1 MKTFTEAYTGAAAPG
16 YGNMPMQGYATVP
29 ATSDAKAYLK
39 LLLSHKLGLVLTLL
53 LGLGLAWL
61 YLISTKPVYETS
73 ALVEVV
79 ERGNLFDDDGGSAT
93 DWNAPTIKEEANRLR
108 SRRVL
113 QPVVDNYDL
122 RTSVSARRV
131 PVLSDLAARI
141 PFIGNTISGLDAARP
156 YAWAET
162 ELTLAELAVPRRLE
176 DSALTLTALGDGQ
189 YSLALADRVLLD
201 SASVGQRMQIDL
213 GNAETITIAV
223 DSLDAR
229 DGVEFDVV
237 QHSLEET
244 ITQLRDRLSTETS
257 DTKSRMITVK
267 LAGRDPDQIARITNA
282 IVTEYQA
289 VRLGSENL
297 ATRTELELYEEDLPR
312 VEQELREAE
321 VALSEFRRN
330 SQSYDEDA
338 QTRAKIGQLN
348 KLETQLIDLQIARDE
363 LRERYTDVH
372 PSLRKQNKEIA
383 VVQRA
388 INTIAGSI
396 RTRPDTQRELSVL
409 EQQVATKLSLF
420 TEMSEKLQKLRVAQ
434 AGNVG
439 SVDIYDPALAPRKP
453 ISPNGPLAI
462 VGATLGTLFLYLL
475 WLTLRSALTTKI
487 TDQESLE
494 RASGLPVYMNI
505 PKSAAQK
512 RIANGPAVVDP
523 RRLLPG
529 SSDSEDV
536 VSSRVLA
543 IAKPDDYSVENLRGL
558 RSMLEDVMAGADNNV
573 LMVTSPLPSMGK
585 SFVSLNLAVLLAQAG
600 RRVLL
605 IDADYQ
611 RGQMHKSLGLQVGPG
626 LPEVVRGKSELRE
639 TVRATAVQNLY
650 CIPRGFSGDAGSVQ
664 MPSDKEFAAFMQVVA
679 PRFDIAIIDTPPVLS
694 VATAASLGRHAGSTI
709 MVVKEGEVKEPQ
721 LNESIKRLM
730 FSGVRVSGCILN
742 GSSAPTPKHY
752 AYYREQLD

>member
-1 MKTFTEAYTGAAAPG
+1 MKTFPDSYTGAPA
-16 YGNMPMQGYATVP
+16 YGGAQMHGYATVP

-39 LLLSHKLGLVLTLL
+39 LLLSHKLGLILATL

-61 YLISTKPVYETS
+61 YLISTEPVFETS

-79 ERGNLFDDDGGSAT
+79 ERGNILDDDGGAAT
-93 DWNAPTIKEEANRLR
+93 DWNAPTINEEANRLR

-122 RTSVSARRV
+122 RTVSAARRV
-131 PVLSDLAARI
+131 PVLSDLAERI
-141 PFIGNTISGLDAARP
+141 PAIGNSIAGLDAAKG
-156 YAWAET
+156 YAWQDTA
-162 ELTLAELAVPRRLE
+162 LTIAELDVPRRME
-176 DSALTLTALGDGQ
+176 DSALTLTALEGNQ
-189 YSLALADRVLLD
+189 YSLAYDGNMLID
-201 SASVGQRMQIDL
+201 SGSIGERMQVEM
-213 GNAETITIAV
+213 GNGDTVMITV
-223 DSLDAR
+223 DALTAR
-229 DGVEFDVV
+229 PGVEFDVV
-237 QHSLEET
+237 RQSLEEA
-244 ITQLRDRLSTETS
+244 INGLRTQLSTETS
-257 DTKSRMITVK
+257 DSKSRMITVK
-267 LAGRDPDQIARITNA
+267 LAGHDPERIAELTNA

-297 ATRTELELYEEDLPR
+297 ATRTELELYEVDLPR
-312 VEQELREAE
+312 VEGELRDAE
-321 VALSEFRRN
+321 RALSEFRRN
-330 SQSYDEDA
+330 SGSFDEGE
-338 QTRAKIGQLN
+338 QTRAKIRQLD
-348 KLETQLIDLQIARDE
+348 KLETQLIDLQIERDE
-363 LRERYTDVH
+363 LKGRYTDVH
-372 PSLRKQNKEIA
+372 PSLRKHE
-383 VVQRA
+383 
-388 INTIAGSI
+388 
-396 RTRPDTQRELSVL
+396 
-409 EQQVATKLSLF
+409 
-420 TEMSEKLQKLRVAQ
+420 

-439 SVDIYDPALAPRKP
+439 SVDIYDPALAPRNP
-453 ISPNGPLAI
+453 ISPNAALAI
-462 VGATLGTLFLYLL
+462 VGAVLSTLFLYLL
-475 WLTLRSALTTKI
+475 WLTLRSALTTQI
-487 TDQESLE
+487 NDQESLE

-512 RIANGPAVVDP
+512 RIASGPAIVDP

-529 SSDSEDV
+529 SSSPEEV
-536 VSSRVLA
+536 ARSQVLA

-558 RSMLEDVMAGADNNV
+558 RSMLEDVMAGADNNI

-585 SFVSLNLAVLLAQAG
+585 SFVSLNLSVLLAQAG

-611 RGQMHKSLGLQVGPG
+611 RGQLHKSLGLPVGPG

-639 TVRATAVQNLY
+639 TVRATSVQNLF
-650 CIPRGFSGDAGSVQ
+650 CIPRGFTGDAGIGME

-742 GSSAPTPKHY
+742 GSSTPTPKHY

>member
-1 MKTFTEAYTGAAAPG
+1 MKTFPDSYTGAPA
-16 YGNMPMQGYATVP
+16 YGGAQMHGYATVP

-39 LLLSHKLGLVLTLL
+39 LLLSHKLGLILATL

-61 YLISTKPVYETS
+61 YLISTEPVFETS

-79 ERGNLFDDDGGSAT
+79 ERGNILDDDGGAAT
-93 DWNAPTIKEEANRLR
+93 DWNAPTINEEANRLR

-122 RTSVSARRV
+122 RTVSAARRV
-131 PVLSDLAARI
+131 PVLSDLAERI
-141 PFIGNTISGLDAARP
+141 PAIGNSIAGLDAAKG
-156 YAWAET
+156 YAWQDTA
-162 ELTLAELAVPRRLE
+162 LTIAELDVPRRME
-176 DSALTLTALGDGQ
+176 DSALTLTALEGNQ
-189 YSLALADRVLLD
+189 YSLAYDGNMLID
-201 SASVGQRMQIDL
+201 SGSIGERMQVEM
-213 GNAETITIAV
+213 GNGDTVMITV
-223 DSLDAR
+223 DALTAR
-229 DGVEFDVV
+229 PGVEFDVV
-237 QHSLEET
+237 RQSLEEA
-244 ITQLRDRLSTETS
+244 INGLRTQLSTETS
-257 DTKSRMITVK
+257 DSKSRMITVK
-267 LAGRDPDQIARITNA
+267 LAGHDPDRIAELTNA

-297 ATRTELELYEEDLPR
+297 ATRTELELYEVDLPR
-312 VEQELREAE
+312 VEGELRDAE
-321 VALSEFRRN
+321 RALSEFRRN
-330 SQSYDEDA
+330 SGSFDEGE
-338 QTRAKIGQLN
+338 QTRAKIRQLD
-348 KLETQLIDLQIARDE
+348 KLETQLIDLQIERDE
-363 LRERYTDVH
+363 LKGRYTDVH
-372 PSLRKQNKEIA
+372 PSLRKHDKEIA
-383 VVQRA
+383 VIQQA
-388 INTIAGSI
+388 INTIAGTISA
-396 RTRPDTQRELSVL
+396 RPDTQRELSVL
-409 EQQVATKLSLF
+409 EQEVTTKLSLF
-420 TEMSEKLQKLRVAQ
+420 TEMNENLQRLRVAQ

-439 SVDIYDPALAPRKP
+439 SVDIYDPALAPRNP
-453 ISPNGPLAI
+453 ISPNAALAI
-462 VGATLGTLFLYLL
+462 VGAVLSTLFLYLL
-475 WLTLRSALTTKI
+475 WLTLRSALTTQI
-487 TDQESLE
+487 NDQESLE

-512 RIANGPAVVDP
+512 RIASGPAIVDP

-529 SSDSEDV
+529 SSSPEEV
-536 VSSRVLA
+536 ARSQVLA

-558 RSMLEDVMAGADNNV
+558 RSMLEDVMAGADNNI

-585 SFVSLNLAVLLAQAG
+585 SFVSLNLSVLLAQAG

-611 RGQMHKSLGLQVGPG
+611 RGQLHKSLGLPVGPG

-639 TVRATAVQNLY
+639 TVRATSVQNLF
-650 CIPRGFSGDAGSVQ
+650 CIPRGFTGDAGIGME

-742 GSSAPTPKHY
+742 GSSTPTPKHY